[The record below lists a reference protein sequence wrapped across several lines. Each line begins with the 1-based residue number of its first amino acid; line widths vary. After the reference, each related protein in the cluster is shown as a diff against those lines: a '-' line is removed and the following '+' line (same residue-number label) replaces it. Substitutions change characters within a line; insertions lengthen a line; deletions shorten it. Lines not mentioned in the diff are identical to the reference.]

1 MALKL
6 REDNSLRVRQPLA
19 ELQYACDDPKLAQAI
34 ESLSDVIQDELNV
47 KQLTQRENLD
57 DLVHY
62 NYKPNLK
69 TLGPKYGKL
78 LGTIKQHLP
87 HVAPADLAPLR
98 KGESITLTLAGEEL
112 TLSPED
118 VLVNVEQASDWVTAG
133 EAGIQIALST
143 TLTPE
148 LKREG
153 QARDFVRQ
161 VQQLRKEANLEIQD
175 RIRIFYSSDDQELLA
190 AIAEW
195 SDYIKSET
203 LADSIE
209 QSSNV
214 PPGTKQG
221 AVGTLKIAIWI
232 EKSAA

>member
-1 MALKL
+1 M
-6 REDNSLRVRQPLA
+6 LA
-19 ELQYACDDPKLAQAI
+19 IRPKLSEAI
-34 ESLSDVIQDELNV
+34 ESLNDVIRDELNV
-47 KQLTQRENLD
+47 KKLTARDNLD

-62 NYKPNLK
+62 SYKPNLK

-87 HVAPADLAPLR
+87 NVEPATLAPLR
-98 KGESITLTLAGEEL
+98 KGEAITLTLAGESL
-112 TLSPED
+112 TLNPED
-118 VLVNVEQASDWVTAG
+118 VLVSVEQASDWVTAG

-153 QARDFVRQ
+153 MARDFVRQ

-175 RIRIFYSSDDQELLA
+175 RIRIFYASDDQELQT

-195 SDYIKSET
+195 KDYICTET

-209 QSSNV
+209 KSTDI
-214 PPGTKQG
+214 PPDVKQCTIGT
-221 AVGTLKIAIWI
+221 VKIYLWI
-232 EKSAA
+232 EKVAEVKTPLCLRAIV